1 MKLKEKP
8 ESKILSPADLIIK
21 TNQWKAVNKKIAF
34 TNGCFDILH
43 PGHIYSLQQAS
54 EEGDYLI
61 VGINSDDSVKKLKG
75 NNRPLNNQDARSLVI
90 ASLAMVDAV
99 CIFNEETPLELIR
112 SIMPDVLVKGG
123 DYKAEQIAGAKEVI
137 SAGGKLVINP
147 ILENYSTTA
156 LIQKMNKD

>member
-123 DYKAEQIAGAKEVI
+123 DYRAEQIAGAKEVI
-137 SAGGKLVINP
+137 AAGGRLVINP